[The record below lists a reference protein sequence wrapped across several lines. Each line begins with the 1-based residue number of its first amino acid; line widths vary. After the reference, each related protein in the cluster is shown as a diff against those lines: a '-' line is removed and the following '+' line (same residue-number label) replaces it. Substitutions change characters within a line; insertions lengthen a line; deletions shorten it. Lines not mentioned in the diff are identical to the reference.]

1 MTEFRLVAAGIADIG
16 RGRMHNEDAVLL
28 RDDLGLFLLADG
40 AGGHEAG
47 NVASA
52 LATTTVA
59 HHFESTEKEH
69 QQRPET
75 DAYGVPVAL
84 RRLSASF
91 HRAHHEIVEVAKASN
106 RHRGMG
112 TTLVAA
118 WFEARTG
125 RLHVAHVGDSR
136 CYRLRGGV
144 IEQLTHDHSLLNE
157 VIEVRPDI
165 DEAVLSKLPKHVV
178 TRALGMV
185 DVIRV
190 DVRSYKPL
198 PGDKYLLCSDGLHG
212 FVPESQMAEALAIEI
227 VPEEQAKLLIEMGK
241 EGGSRDNV
249 SAVVVELQPLPA
261 GIAELLAEPLVKSA
275 GAVTQRRKAAAET
288 STDESVPEIVV
299 MEEWLEDPTERLHVL
314 PAESASPAVVD
325 ALDGFFGRRLPK
337 RK

>member
-1 MTEFRLVAAGIADIG
+1 
-16 RGRMHNEDAVLL
+16 MHNEDAVLL

-69 QQRPET
+69 AARPEL
-75 DAYGVPVAL
+75 DAYGVPVAA

-125 RLHVAHVGDSR
+125 RLHIAHVGDSR

-144 IEQLTHDHSLLNE
+144 LEPLTHDHSLLNE

-165 DEAVLSKLPKHVV
+165 DEAVLAKLPRHVV

-198 PGDKYLLCSDGLHG
+198 AGDKYLLCSDGLHG
-212 FVPESQMAEALAIEI
+212 VVPEDQMAEALAIERI
-227 VPEEQAKLLIEMGK
+227 PEEQARLLIEMGK
-241 EGGSRDNV
+241 EAGSRDNV
-249 SAVVVELQPLPA
+249 SALVVELQPLPNM
-261 GIAELLAEPLVKSA
+261 ISELLAKPRPRPEMPQKPM
-275 GAVTQRRKAAAET
+275 VTE
-288 STDESVPEIVV
+288 ESVPEIVV
-299 MEEWLEDPTERLHVL
+299 MEEWLDEPTERLHVL
-314 PAESASPAVVD
+314 PAEAASPAVVD
-325 ALDGFFGRRLPK
+325 ALDGFFGRRPPR
-337 RK
+337 RKT